1 MKVFWE
7 RLDWGMG
14 TKDPQ
19 SDPADKAFLGLC
31 SVSNVSNWSNF
42 LLKIRLK
49 ILSLAR
55 VLTSKQKKCLCLRIK
70 FS

>member
-7 RLDWGMG
+7 RLDWVLG

-19 SDPADKAFLGLC
+19 SDPADKALLGLC
-31 SVSNVSNWSNF
+31 IVSNVANWSNF

-49 ILSLAR
+49 LLSLAR
-55 VLTSKQKKCLCLRIK
+55 VLTKSKQKKV
-70 FS
+70 FMP